1 MVAAA
6 KPAAIVL
13 VLYLSTVVAVVAA
26 AVALRL
32 RRPVSRL
39 LKEVAKPHPER
50 ETKIPPFAVLCQG
63 LEALKDASALGE
75 TLGGLAVGR
84 RKVGVDLARMP

>member
-26 AVALRL
+26 AVASQL
-32 RRPVSRL
+32 RRPFRRL
-39 LKEVAKPHPER
+39 QKEVAKPHPER
-50 ETKIPPFAVLCQG
+50 ETKIPPFASSVPGRTPKGTTKLFFRQE
-63 LEALKDASALGE
+63 EAQTHAFQHLSIA
-75 TLGGLAVGR
+75 T
-84 RKVGVDLARMP
+84 ARD